1 MVALP
6 IPSEDFAQYLIHDFR
21 DEGQSLVV
29 APGGGFYEDPEHGS
43 HQIRLAA
50 VLEPTKIKRA
60 VEILKKALAQ
70 YPNK

>member
-1 MVALP
+1 
-6 IPSEDFAQYLIHDFR
+6 
-21 DEGQSLVV
+21 VV

-50 VLEPTKIKRA
+50 VLEPAKIKRA
-60 VEILKKALAQ
+60 IEILKKGLAK